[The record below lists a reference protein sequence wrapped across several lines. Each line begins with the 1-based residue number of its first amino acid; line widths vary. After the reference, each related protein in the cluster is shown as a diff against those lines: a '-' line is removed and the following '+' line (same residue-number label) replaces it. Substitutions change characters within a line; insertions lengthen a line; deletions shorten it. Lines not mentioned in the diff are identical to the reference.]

1 MAKNAKKKVTFGKIG
16 AEEER
21 TVMIEADGFEP
32 FEITYRVPNKLAAA
46 IDIISETD
54 EEGKG
59 IAVIKYISRH
69 ILKWTLPPE
78 PTEENISALDNVSI
92 LLALFRAI
100 ANRNDKAKN

>member
-1 MAKNAKKKVTFGKIG
+1 MAKNTKRKISFGKIG

-21 TVMIEADGFEP
+21 TVMVEADGFEP

-78 PTEENISALDNVSI
+78 PTEANISALDNVSI
-92 LLALFRAI
+92 LLALFKAVSSG
-100 ANRNDKAKN
+100 NDKAKN